1 MKYFIKKSGQEV
13 KLGQVIEVEQKVNTS
28 LGEGICKTEV
38 QITPA
43 NIELLVKQ
51 GFLVQKDEKEEQ
63 FDLEAHWH
71 KLKPYIKRFAKKHG
85 LPLPEAIL
93 FFASLSAVSSTAH
106 IQVLLEIIAEAKNEG
121 KLGPMIFV
129 LPPTH
134 NFNVCRC
141 RINIS
146 KNKFIPKFHSK
157 EDAEEAYEL
166 IRPFLNE
173 Q

>member
-38 QITPA
+38 EVTPA

-63 FDLEAHWH
+63 FDFEAHWQ
-71 KLKPYIKRFAKKHG
+71 KLKPYIRRFAKKHD
-85 LPLPEAIL
+85 LPLPEAVL
-93 FFASLSAVSSTAH
+93 FLACLSATSKAAH
-106 IQVLLEIIAEAKNEG
+106 VQVLLEVIAEAKNEG
-121 KLGPMIFV
+121 KPGPMIFV
-129 LPPTH
+129 LPPSH
-134 NFNVCRC
+134 NFKVCRC
-141 RINIS
+141 KTTLPSS
-146 KNKFIPKFHSK
+146 KFVPRFCFR